1 MHHSTYAAVV
11 FSWKYNEKSIKANI
25 EIVLRILLI
34 TEVLVSKWSQPE
46 RIVGELKI
54 DKKQIVGVVK

>member
-1 MHHSTYAAVV
+1 V

-54 DKKQIVGVVK
+54 GKKQIVGVVK